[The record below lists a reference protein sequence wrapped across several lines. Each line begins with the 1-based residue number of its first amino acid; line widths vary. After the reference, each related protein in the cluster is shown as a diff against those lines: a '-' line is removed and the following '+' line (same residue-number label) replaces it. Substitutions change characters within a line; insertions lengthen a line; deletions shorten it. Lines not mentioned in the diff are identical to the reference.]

1 MTKDNTT
8 RFSNRVDDY
17 VKYRPG
23 YPSEMRTYLQ
33 TAFEVTTDKIIADIG
48 SGTGISSDY
57 FLQAGYQVIG
67 VEPNAEMRN
76 KSEALLSHYPS
87 FSVSPGTAEETQL
100 SDSSVDVIIAGQAF
114 HWFDVE
120 KCKIEFK
127 RILKGAGP
135 LVLFWNERLT
145 ASAFEIAYDQ
155 LIVDHAID
163 YVKVDHRNVDM
174 GSIQKFFSPET
185 CELRT
190 FPNQQIFN
198 YEGLQ
203 GRLLSSSYMPQ
214 KGDAGYEAMI
224 KDLEILFETYQEN
237 NVIQINYATKVYVGY
252 LK

>member
-1 MTKDNTT
+1 MAKDNTT
-8 RFSNRVDDY
+8 RFSNRVEDY

-33 TAFEVTTDKIIADIG
+33 TVFDVTTDKIIADIG

-57 FLQAGYQVIG
+57 FLHAGYSVIG

-76 KSEALLSHYPS
+76 KSEALLNHYAS

-120 KCKIEFK
+120 KCKKEFK
-127 RILKGAGP
+127 RILKGSGP

-163 YVKVDHRNVDM
+163 YVKVDHRNVDLK
-174 GSIQKFFSPET
+174 SIQKFFSPET
-185 CELRT
+185 CELKV

-198 YEGLQ
+198 DEGLQ

-224 KDLEILFETYQEN
+224 KDLKTLFESYQEN
-237 NVIQINYATKVYVGY
+237 NEIQINYATKVYVGY